1 MSGGRHSGPL
11 AGGTIRR
18 RLARILALPALV
30 VLLLLALVA
39 AGQVSAYRTS
49 QTTSRSV
56 DLALAVQNLVSELQ
70 TERGVT
76 AAVLGG
82 NPSFRPELSPARQR
96 VDRQRL
102 NLQSLLAGGGDLNT
116 RMRSA
121 LAQLDGLSAIR
132 AATDAASAGRAATF
146 AYYTDRIAGLT
157 DVDLG
162 LDRAGDGELRRSV
175 TAFAALQELT
185 EATAQERAF
194 LNGVFSAGGFAKGE
208 FVQFAT
214 MRATRQAAT
223 DRFQRSATTGQQAG
237 LDFSLNT
244 GAARETLFFE
254 QVAIDSADGRHLVV
268 NPQAWWSGLTTVL
281 DDLGQ
286 LQQHIGS
293 QIQIRSHDLQT
304 AAAQRIGALL
314 LGVLLCLLGS
324 VYLAVL
330 ASRSI
335 TRPLAALA
343 SEADSVAVERLPAA
357 VMRVQ
362 AGRADDPPDP
372 PRPVEVPPRATE
384 EIQSVATALGR
395 LQSAAYDLAIEQA
408 VQRRRTIESLA
419 NLGRRNQNLIRRQLG
434 FITSLE
440 REEIDPQ
447 ALSNLFELDHLATRM
462 RRNADSLLVL
472 VGSASPR
479 QLSTPVPVSDVI
491 RAAVSE
497 VEEYR
502 RVSLRRVDE
511 ALVAGPAVGAVA
523 HVLSELI
530 ENGLSFSPPD
540 CEVEIQG
547 RQQAGGYLIAITDQG
562 VGMTSEELRLAN
574 SRLRGE
580 GDFIAAPTRFLGH
593 FVVGEL
599 ARQISAQVELLPSP
613 VVGVTAR
620 VTLPP
625 ALLTL
630 PRSIVGAPA
639 ELTVAPA
646 PDEATTAES
655 TRPEGI
661 PVVVHVDVAVAPEAA
676 DAPDTAVDAD
686 LEPAGRPAPEPAQRP
701 AAQPVPT
708 PVPPPLPTSLTEAS
722 LFEPSPS
729 TAAKPSA
736 AQRVPPAATIRL
748 RPGIDAP
755 EPAPQAR
762 PEPYLVPFP
771 PTTAA
776 GTAITTASAA
786 RTRNGLPKRAPRAE
800 RAGSPAAANA
810 SIRQV
815 IDLDAAHRASVDSSP
830 ATVGARLTALRAG
843 VRRGQEAQDV
853 EEHE

>member
-11 AGGTIRR
+11 SGGTIRR

-30 VLLLLALVA
+30 VLLLLGLVA
-39 AGQVSAYRTS
+39 AGQVSAYRIS

-56 DLALAVQNLVSELQ
+56 DLALAVQNLVDTLQ

-82 NPSFRPELSPARQR
+82 NPSFRPELPPARQR
-96 VDRQRL
+96 VDRER
-102 NLQSLLAGGGDLNT
+102 NSVRGLLTGGDETTVEL
-116 RMRSA
+116 RSA
-121 LAQLDGLSAIR
+121 LAQLDGLTAIR
-132 AATDAASAGRAATF
+132 AATDAVSAGRAATF
-146 AYYTDRIAGLT
+146 TYYTDRIAALT

-162 LDRAGDGELRRSV
+162 LDRTGDAELRRSV
-175 TAFAALQELT
+175 TAFAALQDIT

-223 DRFQRSATTGQQAG
+223 ERFSRAATAGQQAG
-237 LDFSLNT
+237 FDFSLST

-281 DDLGQ
+281 SDLGQ

-293 QIQIRSHDLQT
+293 QIQIRAHTLQT
-304 AAAQRIGALL
+304 AAAQRIGGLL
-314 LGVLLCLLGS
+314 IGVLLCLIGS

-343 SEADSVAVERLPAA
+343 SEADSVAAERLPAA

-362 AGRADDPPDP
+362 SGRSDDLPEPPP
-372 PRPVEVPPRATE
+372 PVEVPVRATE

-479 QLSTPVPVSDVI
+479 QLSTPVPIADVI

-547 RQQAGGYLIAITDQG
+547 RHQPNGYLIAITDQG
-562 VGMTSEELRLAN
+562 VGMTSEELQLAN

-620 VTLPP
+620 VTLPL

-630 PRSIVGAPA
+630 PRAIAGSPA
-639 ELTVAPA
+639 ELTLAPA
-646 PDEATTAES
+646 PKEDS
-655 TRPEGI
+655 
-661 PVVVHVDVAVAPEAA
+661 PVVVHVDVADAEVTDDTEVTEAPS
-676 DAPDTAVDAD
+676 T
-686 LEPAGRPAPEPAQRP
+686 PALTR
-701 AAQPVPT
+701 
-708 PVPPPLPTSLTEAS
+708 VPPPLPQAPLEVS
-722 LFEPSPS
+722 LFEPSPLLS
-729 TAAKPSA
+729 PA

-748 RPGIDAP
+748 RPGVDQP
-755 EPAPQAR
+755 EPPHA
-762 PEPYLVPFP
+762 PYLVPFP
-771 PTTAA
+771 PVANTPAPAAAPTVTPTA
-776 GTAITTASAA
+776 ASAA
-786 RTRNGLPKRAPRAE
+786 SADSPVTHTRNGLPKRTARAA
-800 RAGSPAAANA
+800 RADTAAATTTT
-810 SIRQV
+810 RQV
-815 IDLDAAHRASVDSSP
+815 IDLDAAQRVSVDSSP

-853 EEHE
+853 EDSR

>member
-11 AGGTIRR
+11 SGGTIRR
-18 RLARILALPALV
+18 RLARILALPAIV
-30 VLLLLALVA
+30 VLLLLGLVA
-39 AGQVSAYRTS
+39 AGQVSAYRIS

-56 DLALAVQNLVSELQ
+56 DLALAVQNLVDTLQ

-76 AAVLGG
+76 AGVLGG
-82 NPSFRPELSPARQR
+82 NPSFRPELPPARQR
-96 VDRQRL
+96 VDAERQKVR
-102 NLQSLLAGGGDLNT
+102 SLLTSADETTVQL
-116 RMRSA
+116 RSA
-121 LAQLDGLSAIR
+121 LAQIDGLTAIR
-132 AATDAASAGRAATF
+132 AATDTDSAGRAATF
-146 AYYTDRIAGLT
+146 AYYTDRITALT

-162 LDRAGDGELRRSV
+162 LDRTGDAELRRSV
-175 TAFAALQELT
+175 TAFAALQDIT

-223 DRFQRSATTGQQAG
+223 ERFSRAATAGQQAG
-237 LDFSLNT
+237 FDFSLNT

-254 QVAIDSADGRHLVV
+254 RVAIDSADGRHLVV

-293 QIQIRSHDLQT
+293 QIQIRAHTLQT
-304 AAAQRIGALL
+304 AAAQRIGGLL
-314 LGVLLCLLGS
+314 IGVLLCLIGS

-343 SEADSVAVERLPAA
+343 SEADSVAAERLPAA

-362 AGRADDPPDP
+362 SGRADDRPEPPP
-372 PRPVEVPPRATE
+372 PVEVPVRATE

-479 QLSTPVPVSDVI
+479 QLSTPVPIADVI

-511 ALVAGPAVGAVA
+511 ALVSGPAVGAVA

-547 RQQAGGYLIAITDQG
+547 RHQPNGYLIAITDQG
-562 VGMTSEELRLAN
+562 VGMTSEELQLAN

-620 VTLPP
+620 VTLPLT
-625 ALLTL
+625 LLTL
-630 PRSIVGAPA
+630 PRAIAGSPA
-639 ELTVAPA
+639 ELTLAPA
-646 PDEATTAES
+646 PKEDS
-655 TRPEGI
+655 
-661 PVVVHVDVAVAPEAA
+661 PVVVHVDVAD
-676 DAPDTAVDAD
+676 DA
-686 LEPAGRPAPEPAQRP
+686 RR
-701 AAQPVPT
+701 
-708 PVPPPLPTSLTEAS
+708 
-722 LFEPSPS
+722 
-729 TAAKPSA
+729 
-736 AQRVPPAATIRL
+736 RR
-748 RPGIDAP
+748 R
-755 EPAPQAR
+755 
-762 PEPYLVPFP
+762 
-771 PTTAA
+771 
-776 GTAITTASAA
+776 
-786 RTRNGLPKRAPRAE
+786 
-800 RAGSPAAANA
+800 
-810 SIRQV
+810 
-815 IDLDAAHRASVDSSP
+815 H
-830 ATVGARLTALRAG
+830 
-843 VRRGQEAQDV
+843 RRG
-853 EEHE
+853 